1 MKMVDKN
8 SFVGVFDS
16 GVGGLGVLNTLLRI
30 LPDESYLYVADSAH
44 FPYGTKNTEQIKEY
58 SEKIV
63 RFLLRKNVKA
73 IVVACNTVSS
83 VALPYLKKISDDI
96 PVFGMVQSGAKN
108 ALKTTDN
115 LRIGIISTP
124 LTAKMHAYK
133 NEITN
138 LNESAEVFEVG
149 SQELVNLVEDGNAHK
164 EEAYLLAKSKLSE
177 VLSEKIDTLVLG
189 CTHFPFLYKVVKK
202 VVGNNVKVVDPA
214 SEVGDAL
221 KQFLAENNL
230 FSDEKMRK
238 RIFLTT
244 GDTKNFLDKAKLF
257 LNISVKDVE
266 HIDI

>member
-1 MKMVDKN
+1 MADKN
-8 SFVGVFDS
+8 AFIGVFDS
-16 GVGGLGVLNTLLRI
+16 GVGGLGVLNTLLKI
-30 LPDESYLYVADSAH
+30 LPDESYLYIADSAH
-44 FPYGTKNTEQIKEY
+44 FPYGTKSAEQIKEY

-63 RFLLRKNVKA
+63 QFLLKKNVKA

-83 VALPYLKKISDDI
+83 VALPYLKEISGDV
-96 PVFGMVQSGAKN
+96 PVFGMVQSGAEI

-133 NEITN
+133 NEIMS

-149 SQELVNLVEDGNAHK
+149 SQELVNLVEDGNAYK
-164 EEAYLLAKSKLSE
+164 EEAYLLAKNKLSG
-177 VLSEKIDTLVLG
+177 VLGKKIDTLVLG

-202 VVGNNVKVVDPA
+202 VVGNGVKVVDPA
-214 SEVGDAL
+214 SEVGNAL
-221 KQFLAENNL
+221 MQFLVENNL
-230 FSDEKMRK
+230 SSDEKEHK
-238 RIFLTT
+238 RVFLTT
-244 GDTKNFLDKAKLF
+244 GDTKNFLDKAKIF